1 MAKEFKVSDLATHV
15 ATLHRFLGDC
25 MIDADKNTDAKIS
38 RDCAPV
44 RDSAQALLDLV
55 GPGEA
60 TDSDP
65 ADPSDTPEDKTRGKQ
80 EKAHDSKARRRL
92 AVDWSNPRMQNAS
105 ESSPLFDHGPRRA
118 PAPLL
123 NDLFG
128 GENTND
134 GTATLENIF
143 GTKS

>member
-80 EKAHDSKARRRL
+80 ERAMDNKSRRRL
-92 AVDWSNPRMQNAS
+92 AVDWSDPRMQNAS
-105 ESSPLFDHGPRRA
+105 EGSPQFDHGPRRA
-118 PAPLL
+118 PAPLIG
-123 NDLFG
+123 DIFG
-128 GENTND
+128 GESTPD
-134 GTATLENIF
+134 DAPSIDNIF
-143 GTKS
+143 GR

>member
-60 TDSDP
+60 TTDSDP
-65 ADPSDTPEDKTRGKQ
+65 VDPSDTPEDKTRGKQ

-92 AVDWSNPRMQNAS
+92 AVDWSNPRLQNAS
-105 ESSPLFDHGPRRA
+105 EGAPLFDAVGTVWRRKHQRWRSHA
-118 PAPLL
+118 G
-123 NDLFG
+123 FH
-128 GENTND
+128 
-134 GTATLENIF
+134 F
-143 GTKS
+143 